1 MRRMDFATLDGS
13 DAILLVFP
21 ETDLRNAQTIARR
34 LGSVLKHTMHS
45 PNRDQR
51 LDPQVTLTTL
61 LPYDTTSTILAR
73 IHEEGRRAA
82 AS

>member
-1 MRRMDFATLDGS
+1 M
-13 DAILLVFP
+13 
-21 ETDLRNAQTIARR
+21 
-34 LGSVLKHTMHS
+34 LKHTMHS

-73 IHEEGRRAA
+73 STRKAA
-82 AS
+82 AQRLPDPALSGADLTFATLLAAL